1 MPLGSLIMSNI
12 QPEPLRDAPMS
23 MDDNGKP
30 SWRGMCSHKNIKVR
44 SACYHP
50 VQLPGLIIL
59 FMGLTLK
66 VNGMIQQKQNLCNGL
81 NGRLNLPPYMKLKEN
96 IYQTGKTQ
104 LREIANPD
112 ASRSPVIRFY
122 WGYSAEPGT
131 EDNYQIPL
139 RNLAG
144 DDYHDL
150 KNTRSCLMRK
160 SPPAAPGTG
169 VAARFRM
176 AATSW
181 YRCGATRASVNG

>member
-1 MPLGSLIMSNI
+1 MNNPQS
-12 QPEPLRDAPMS
+12 EPLRDAPMS

-30 SWRGMCSHKNIKVR
+30 SWQGMCSHKNIKVR

-50 VQLPGLIIL
+50 VQLPGLIIFVHGVNSQGEWYDAAEQSL
-59 FMGLTLK
+59 CLGLNERLTL
-66 VNGMIQQKQNLCNGL
+66 
-81 NGRLNLPPYMKLKEN
+81 PEN
-96 IYQTGKTQ
+96 MWLIPNKYQTGKTQ

-131 EDNYQIPL
+131 EDHYQIPL

-150 KNTRSCLMRK
+150 KKYQKL
-160 SPPAAPGTG
+160 PDAQI
-169 VAARFRM
+169 AARGP
-176 AATSW
+176 W
-181 YRCGATRASVNG
+181 YWGGGPFQNGCNQLVSLWSD